1 MKLNHTCI
9 LALLA
14 SSSWTLGQGAADR
27 INSTDRDL
35 PSPAMEAAQAGSGS
49 ASDVSASDTGAQRP
63 LLLKKSGF
71 SAQFGYDSK
80 ISYKQNPL
88 GGPGVLDNMA
98 DAVWENRFH
107 GRAKLG
113 VYDMDSSVVT
123 PFVGGSWAMT
133 DFTFK
138 GEDSNGIATDLSDF
152 NFNTTTAYLLFLIQ
166 HESGWAFRG
175 GVMYANDR
183 STEEDTE
190 DYSEFYPSIGVT
202 KAFALSDDALG
213 VLDASFGSHYGTIH
227 DIDDD
232 GTDHTSDELDHIDL
246 TLSYSI
252 IYSFDNFSVRPAY
265 SVSFRDYSNGVNSD
279 RSDIMHNVGIHI
291 DYPISESFDLM
302 FFSDYAKRTSDGA
315 YKLVN
320 EFEKFDIGSGLGLT
334 ARF

>member
-1 MKLNHTCI
+1 MQLI
-9 LALLA
+9 A
-14 SSSWTLGQGAADR
+14 SS
-27 INSTDRDL
+27 STDRDL
-35 PSPAMEAAQAGSGS
+35 PSPAMEAAQAGSGT

-123 PFVGGSWAMT
+123 PFVGGSWSMT

-138 GEDSNGIATDLSDF
+138 GEDSSGIATDLSDF
-152 NFNTTTAYLLFLIQ
+152 NFNTTTAFLLFLMQ

-190 DYSEFYPSIGVT
+190 DYSEFYPVLGSPKHTHLVT
-202 KAFALSDDALG
+202 MHSVFW
-213 VLDASFGSHYGTIH
+213 
-227 DIDDD
+227 
-232 GTDHTSDELDHIDL
+232 
-246 TLSYSI
+246 TL
-252 IYSFDNFSVRPAY
+252 
-265 SVSFRDYSNGVNSD
+265 
-279 RSDIMHNVGIHI
+279 
-291 DYPISESFDLM
+291 L
-302 FFSDYAKRTSDGA
+302 
-315 YKLVN
+315 
-320 EFEKFDIGSGLGLT
+320 LGLIMEQLKILMVPEPLILPMSLIT
-334 ARF
+334 SISL

>member
-1 MKLNHTCI
+1 MKLPKI
-9 LALLA
+9 YIVAFLV
-14 SSSWTLGQGAADR
+14 SSTFTYGQSAAGR
-27 INSTDRDL
+27 IDATDRDL
-35 PSPAMEAAQAGSGS
+35 PSPAKEAVQASSGG

-88 GGPGVLDNMA
+88 GAPGILDQQA

-123 PFVGGSWAMT
+123 PFIGGSWAMT
-133 DFTFK
+133 DFTYK
-138 GEDSNGIATDLSDF
+138 NDNDVVKDLSTL
-152 NFNTTTAYLLFLIQ
+152 NFNTTTAYLLFLMQ

-183 STEEDTE
+183 STEDDTE
-190 DYSEFYPSIGVT
+190 EYSEFYPSIGVT
-202 KAFALSDDALG
+202 KAYALNDNALG
-213 VLDASFGSHYGTIH
+213 VLDASFGSHYGTIT
-227 DIDDD
+227 DVD
-232 GTDHTSDELDHIDL
+232 GSVATHTSDELDHIDL
-246 TLSYSI
+246 TVGYSI
-252 IYSFDNFSVRPAY
+252 IYSMDNFTIRPSY
-265 SVSFRDYSNGVNSD
+265 SISYRKYDNGFNFD
-279 RSDIMHNVGIHI
+279 RKDTLHSLGLHI

-302 FFSDYAKRTSDGA
+302 LFTDYAKRTSSGSHDML
-315 YKLVN
+315 Y